1 MVTPQEK
8 LAEALEA
15 LKALQDGGTVAIRST
30 DLSRLHR
37 ERLLKNGFLQEV
49 MKGWYIPARPD
60 ETAGESTAWY
70 AAFWPFC
77 AAYLQ
82 TRFDDEWCLSPEQS
96 LALHA
101 GNQTVPRQLGVRA
114 PKGGNKP
121 TALPFGTSLFDIRA
135 SLPAK
140 RDIVEK
146 DALRL
151 YALPAALIEASPA
164 FFQHHAVDAR
174 AALASIQDASEVLG
188 LLLEGGHTTIAG
200 RLAGAFRNIGRDR
213 VADDILSAMRA
224 AGYDVR
230 EQDPFD
236 KRSPLRLPRREV
248 SPYAGRIRLMWSDM
262 RERIIERFPAAPGKP
277 NDIDAYLKRV
287 SDAYVTDAYH
297 SLSIEGYRVSPAL
310 IDRVRSGD
318 WNPETDEQDREHR
331 DALAARG
338 YWLAYQEVLKSLGAV
353 LKGESPGAVAD
364 DDHGAWYRALFAPSV
379 TAGLLRPADLAGYRG
394 GSVFIRRSMHVP
406 PSSES
411 VRDAMP
417 RFFELLTE
425 ETDPAVRVVL
435 GHFIFVYIHPY
446 TDGNGRMGRF
456 LMNVMLGAGGYP
468 WTVVPVEQRAAYM
481 AALEEASV
489 RHAIAP
495 FADILGELVQAAM
508 DGKQQA
514 KLPT

>member
-1 MVTPQEK
+1 MATPQEK

-213 VADDILSAMRA
+213 VAEDILGAMRA

-236 KRSPLRLPRREV
+236 TMSPLRLPRREV
-248 SPYAGRIRLMWSDM
+248 SPYAGRIRLIWSDM
-262 RERIIERFPAAPGKP
+262 RERIIERFPEAPGKP

-353 LKGESPGAVAD
+353 LKGENPGAVAD

-406 PSSES
+406 PLSES

-417 RFFELLTE
+417 LFFELLTE

-468 WTVVPVEQRAAYM
+468 WTVVPVERRAAYM

-489 RHAIAP
+489 RHDIAP